1 MKSRVLRIALIIL
14 TVIAVSCFFLFCF
27 KNTTKIIIKD
37 CNTNRVVTEFYT
49 KDYETEAVYI
59 LNAFNDAESIDTNI
73 KFDQQYEVHVVDPK
87 DSYYDYWHFIYVADG
102 ELYVQNETDK
112 IKNKTIP
119 LDDNIKKCTMITLD
133 ELNQV
138 LAIG

>member
-1 MKSRVLRIALIIL
+1 MKSRVFRIMIIIL
-14 TVIAVSCFFLFCF
+14 TVIVVSSIFLFCF
-27 KNTTKIIIKD
+27 KSSTKIIITD
-37 CNTNRVVTEFYT
+37 CNTQRVVTEFYT
-49 KDYETEAVYI
+49 KDYETEAAYI
-59 LNAFNDAESIDTNI
+59 ANAPNDAEDIDTNI

-87 DSYYDYWHFIYVADG
+87 NSFYDDWYFIYVADG
-102 ELYVQNETDK
+102 NLYVQNETDK